1 MENSQFLPL
10 TPEQIAAVQA
20 GGGFACCE
28 DPATHTV
35 YHLIQQDEPPTL
47 DDDYFRVKIAEADE
61 DIAKHGLQPLDMS
74 AIWRQVQN
82 RLAEREVKGQ

>member
-1 MENSQFLPL
+1 METPQFLPL

-47 DDDYFRVKIAEADE
+47 DDDYFREKLAEADA
-61 DIAKHGLQPLDMS
+61 DIAKNGLQPLNME
-74 AIWRQVQN
+74 AIKAEFERRLLARQNLQ
-82 RLAEREVKGQ
+82 R

>member
-47 DDDYFRVKIAEADE
+47 DDDYFREKIAEADE
-61 DIAKHGLQPLDMS
+61 DIAKHGLQPLDMN
-74 AIWRQVQN
+74 AIWRKVQT